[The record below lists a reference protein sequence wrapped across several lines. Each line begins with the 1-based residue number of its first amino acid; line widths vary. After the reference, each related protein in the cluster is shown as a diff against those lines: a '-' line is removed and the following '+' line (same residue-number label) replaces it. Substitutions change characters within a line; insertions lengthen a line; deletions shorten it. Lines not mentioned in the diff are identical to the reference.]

1 MIADQKHVH
10 GRSNVDV
17 VMLTKNESANLP
29 HSLPSVLGW
38 ARTVFVVDSGSTDDT
53 MSICRD
59 LGAVV
64 VEQPWLGY
72 ARQKNWALDNLP
84 LEADW
89 TFILD
94 ADEMVLPELRD
105 AIDRVVSRH
114 QDSVPESAFLV
125 NRYFVFLGQRICHCG
140 YYPSYNVRLFKRG
153 KARYEEREVH
163 EHMIVDGPTGYIEGH
178 LEHYDRRGL
187 EAYMAKHNH
196 YSTLEAREI
205 HAILSTAKREH
216 ISADFFGD
224 PLERRRWI
232 KEKLYPRLPAKWL
245 FRFGFMYLLRGGFL
259 DGRRG
264 LDFCLFMS
272 AYELLIDLKLKELAI
287 NGEPSVSTSNRTA
300 NGRSVSEA
308 T

>member
-1 MIADQKHVH
+1 MTADQKHVR
-10 GRSNVDV
+10 GSSNVDV

-64 VEQPWLGY
+64 VDQPWLGY
-72 ARQKNWALDNLP
+72 ARQKNWALDCLP

-89 TFILD
+89 TLILD
-94 ADEMVLPELRD
+94 ADERVLPDLRD
-105 AIDRVVSRH
+105 SIERVVSR
-114 QDSVPESAFLV
+114 QLDTVPESAFLV
-125 NRYFVFLGQRICHCG
+125 NRYFVFLGQRIRHCG

-187 EAYMAKHNH
+187 EAYMAKHNR

-205 HAILSTAKREH
+205 HAILSTANREH
-216 ISADFFGD
+216 ISANFFGD

-272 AYELLIDLKLKELAI
+272 AYELLIDLKLKELVLDGKPAA
-287 NGEPSVSTSNRTA
+287 SSS
-300 NGRSVSEA
+300 SEESE
-308 T
+308 